1 MVEKE
6 YFDWDDAIEN
16 DGQEF
21 IILPEGDY
29 VFTVTDMERG
39 WFDGSQ
45 KMSACNMAKLT
56 LEVKTADGTAQTKTN
71 LLLHKSMEWKLS
83 SFFRSIGQKQ
93 HGQKLVMNWAKVPGS
108 RGLAHFKPR
117 TYTGNDG
124 VERTAND
131 CAKFLDYDAAKCGA
145 PFIETGNDEDI
156 PF

>member
-6 YFDWDDAIEN
+6 YFDWDDAIES

-29 VFTVTDMERG
+29 VFTVTGMERG
-39 WFDGSQ
+39 WFDGSA

-56 LEVKTADGTAQTKTN
+56 LEVRTSDGAAQVKTN
-71 LLLHKSMEWKLS
+71 LMLHKSMEWKLS
-83 SFFRSIGQKQ
+83 SFFRSIGQKE

-117 TYTGNDG
+117 KYTGNDG

-131 CAKFLDYDAAKCGA
+131 CAKFLDYDAEKCNT
-145 PFIETGNDEDI
+145 PVFEPGNDEDI